1 MQHIGIMSSRFEG
14 DNIILIG
21 FMGAGKSTV
30 GRELE
35 RLGGMCLIDLDSVI
49 VQLAGHSIPEIFA
62 AEGEERFRDYEAAAL
77 RSLVGVHRTV
87 IATGGGIIG
96 REENWKIMHQLGPVV
111 YLRAAWVTL
120 RRRLAGSQGRPL
132 ADAGLELPQVEEL
145 WRRRLPLYEQADIS
159 VDTDDLNAPEVAMSI
174 LQKIGRREGNINA

>member
-1 MQHIGIMSSRFEG
+1 LQHIGIMSSRSEG
-14 DNIILIG
+14 DNLILVG
-21 FMGAGKSTV
+21 FMGVGKSTV

-35 RLGGMCLIDLDSVI
+35 RLGGLCLIDLDSVI

-62 AEGEERFRDYEAAAL
+62 TEGEERFRDYEAAAL
-77 RSLVGVHRTV
+77 RSLVGVRRMV

-96 REENWKIMHQLGPVV
+96 REENWKVMHQLGPIV

-120 RRRLAGSQGRPL
+120 RKRLVGSQGRPL
-132 ADAGLELPQVEEL
+132 ADAGLELRQVEEL

-159 VDTDDLNAPEVAMSI
+159 VDTDDLNATEVAMAI
-174 LQKIGRREGNINA
+174 LQKIGRREGKINA